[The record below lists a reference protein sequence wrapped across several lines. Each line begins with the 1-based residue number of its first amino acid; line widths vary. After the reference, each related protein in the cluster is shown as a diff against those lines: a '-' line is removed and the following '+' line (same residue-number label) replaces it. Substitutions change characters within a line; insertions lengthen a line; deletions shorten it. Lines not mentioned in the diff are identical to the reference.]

1 MEAMVRD
8 VRQDLGMPNLLFIQV
23 GLATGQGRFV
33 DLVRKAQTAVRA
45 PNLRYVDAK
54 GLAVANDNTHL
65 TTQAEVRLG
74 AMLADAYLA
83 TLH

>member
-1 MEAMVRD
+1 
-8 VRQDLGMPNLLFIQV
+8 
-23 GLATGQGRFV
+23 V

-54 GLAVANDNTHL
+54 GLTVANDNTHL